1 MQVTDQTPAEQV
13 FPPADVRE
21 AIVAQWHSRAKV
33 QGLGKPTSAKYL
45 NARAEFFAGAMTALG
60 AMGYQPP
67 AYWVIAIFTGREI

>member
-1 MQVTDQTPAEQV
+1 MQVTDQTPADQV

-33 QGLGKPTSAKYL
+33 QGYRDGSNEYL